1 MVRFRSPL
9 YLHRSCLP
17 NLHKNNQS
25 NPVQASSASLM
36 QPTSCREC
44 EVCIWY
50 IFDSVGVYL
59 KWMNIPLRAPRA
71 LRHQSP
77 ERRERTGGQAA
88 EQCATIWSH
97 LPMPLPASGQLVT
110 RRKTN
115 RNQSKEQ
122 LSSSPSSSSLSSN
135 RADHE
140 DSNEIPGGRLCVY
153 TLFFPHAQLWWWLVE
168 SNRAG
173 VASATAVSVDEKWL
187 CGAVWGTYRCLG
199 SGPVHPCGYP
209 SSVSP

>member
-1 MVRFRSPL
+1 
-9 YLHRSCLP
+9 
-17 NLHKNNQS
+17 
-25 NPVQASSASLM
+25 
-36 QPTSCREC
+36 
-44 EVCIWY
+44 
-50 IFDSVGVYL
+50 
-59 KWMNIPLRAPRA
+59 MNIPLRAPRA

-153 TLFFPHAQLWWWLVE
+153 TLFLFHTHNCGGDWLNPIELGLPQQQLSLSMRNGCVGPCEALTDVWGPAQCTPVATPL
-168 SNRAG
+168 
-173 VASATAVSVDEKWL
+173 ASARRTCVIASD
-187 CGAVWGTYRCLG
+187 TNIT
-199 SGPVHPCGYP
+199 
-209 SSVSP
+209 